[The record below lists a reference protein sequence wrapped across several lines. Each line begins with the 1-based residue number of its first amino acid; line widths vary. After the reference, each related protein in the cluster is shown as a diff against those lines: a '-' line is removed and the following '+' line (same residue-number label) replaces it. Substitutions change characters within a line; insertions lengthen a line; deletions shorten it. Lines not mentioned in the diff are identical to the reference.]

1 MIALD
6 QNILCIQ
13 TCILFFSSS
22 AQRKIR
28 DAKTALDKVPTRK
41 QSEED
46 NEEYIFWEKLR
57 RVCLHNEEDAFSQS
71 DELRSRLVELRNSI
85 MVVYSVLNVLWLVI
99 MMAILNQGQKLKVY
113 NANFLSV
120 AFLIIYAGIM
130 LVQFV
135 ALLIHRVSTWM
146 HFVSRTPFKPG
157 SASKSAAWSFEE
169 EEIAEEP
176 ESQVLQEQGEF
187 LAWNLRRRSIGR
199 TLAARE
205 RAKYFLRGNS
215 AKRAKIHDVTK

>member
-1 MIALD
+1 M
-6 QNILCIQ
+6 
-13 TCILFFSSS
+13 
-22 AQRKIR
+22 
-28 DAKTALDKVPTRK
+28 PTRK

-85 MVVYSVLNVLWLVI
+85 MVVYAVLNVLWLVI
-99 MMAILNQGQKLKVY
+99 MMAILNQGEKLKIF

-120 AFLIIYAGIM
+120 AFLVIYAGIM

-135 ALLIHRVSTWM
+135 TLLIHRVSTWM

-157 SASKSAAWSFEE
+157 ASKTAAWSFEE

-176 ESQVLQEQGEF
+176 EREALQEHGEV
-187 LAWNLRRRSIGR
+187 LAWNLRRRSIRR

-205 RAKYFLRGNS
+205 RAKFFLRGNS
-215 AKRAKIHDVTK
+215 AKKAKVHDVTK

>member
-1 MIALD
+1 
-6 QNILCIQ
+6 
-13 TCILFFSSS
+13 
-22 AQRKIR
+22 
-28 DAKTALDKVPTRK
+28 
-41 QSEED
+41 
-46 NEEYIFWEKLR
+46 
-57 RVCLHNEEDAFSQS
+57 
-71 DELRSRLVELRNSI
+71 
-85 MVVYSVLNVLWLVI
+85 

-135 ALLIHRVSTWM
+135 TLLIHRVSTWM

-176 ESQVLQEQGEF
+176 EHEVLQEHGEV
-187 LAWNLRRRSIGR
+187 LAWNLRRRSMRR
-199 TLAARE
+199 TKVAKE
-205 RAKYFLRGNS
+205 RAEFFLQGPS
-215 AKRAKIHDVTK
+215 FTRAQVHEVAY

>member
-1 MIALD
+1 
-6 QNILCIQ
+6 
-13 TCILFFSSS
+13 
-22 AQRKIR
+22 
-28 DAKTALDKVPTRK
+28 
-41 QSEED
+41 
-46 NEEYIFWEKLR
+46 
-57 RVCLHNEEDAFSQS
+57 
-71 DELRSRLVELRNSI
+71 
-85 MVVYSVLNVLWLVI
+85 

-135 ALLIHRVSTWM
+135 TLLIHRVSTWM